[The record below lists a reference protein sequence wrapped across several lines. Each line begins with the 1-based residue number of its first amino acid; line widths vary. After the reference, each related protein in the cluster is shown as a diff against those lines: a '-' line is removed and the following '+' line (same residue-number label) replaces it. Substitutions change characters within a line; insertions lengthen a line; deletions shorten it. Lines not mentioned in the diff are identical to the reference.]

1 VAEAIRA
8 AQDDTAPVVTWAP
21 VSRPQRALLAC
32 NVFEV
37 FFGGARGGGKTF
49 GMLGE
54 WADHADAYG
63 EGAIGLMV
71 RRTAKQLGETFER
84 ARAIYGPLGAHLVGS
99 AEGGSMRV
107 TMPSGARLIFAHLE
121 RDADA
126 ENHQGAS
133 YSRVYVE
140 EAGNFPSPAPIFRL
154 MATLRSGA
162 GVPCRIRLT
171 GNPGGPGHHWLKA
184 RYIDPA
190 PMGWEVLTDPE
201 SGRQRVFIPSRVQD
215 NTRIDQASY
224 IADLRQSGS
233 PELVRA
239 WLEGD

>member
-1 VAEAIRA
+1 MEVLGLTQAWVA
-8 AQDDTAPVVTWAP
+8 DLTV
-21 VSRPQRALLAC
+21 
-32 NVFEV
+32 
-37 FFGGARGGGKTF
+37 
-49 GMLGE
+49 
-54 WADHADAYG
+54 
-63 EGAIGLMV
+63 EGANHYISETGLINKN
-71 RRTAKQLGETFER
+71 T
-84 ARAIYGPLGAHLVGS
+84 
-99 AEGGSMRV
+99 
-107 TMPSGARLIFAHLE
+107 
-121 RDADA
+121 
-126 ENHQGAS
+126 
-133 YSRVYVE
+133 RVYVE